1 MPTRRVGDLDVYV
14 EEHGSGDPVLL
25 VTGLGGVGAG
35 WGPQIPRFAERYR
48 TVVPDHR
55 GAGRTAAPPHGYTV
69 EQLARDMAGLLRSL
83 DATPAHVVGS
93 SLGGAIAMLMALEH
107 PDTVRSLV
115 LASTWGRTDPYVE
128 RLFGL
133 RRRILEELGHEAF
146 VQHTMLLLHSPRFLH
161 EHWDAFQ
168 AFEQQPRSSPPDPT
182 VQLARLD
189 MVIAHDALDRLGE
202 IRVPAT
208 ILAGELDVVI
218 PPYLSEELARHL
230 PQARLHLVPGAG
242 HSVYAERPDAFFEI
256 VRGFLEGT
264 GGGPCA

>member
-83 DATPAHVVGS
+83 DATPAHVVG
-93 SLGGAIAMLMALEH
+93 
-107 PDTVRSLV
+107 
-115 LASTWGRTDPYVE
+115 
-128 RLFGL
+128 
-133 RRRILEELGHEAF
+133 
-146 VQHTMLLLHSPRFLH
+146 
-161 EHWDAFQ
+161 FQ

-182 VQLARLD
+182 VQIARLD

-230 PQARLHLVPGAG
+230 LQARLHLVPGAG

>member
-1 MPTRRVGDLDVYV
+1 
-14 EEHGSGDPVLL
+14 VLL

-35 WGPQIPRFAERYR
+35 WRPQISRFAEWYR
-48 TVVPDHR
+48 TIVPDHR

-69 EQLARDMAGLLRSL
+69 AQLAADMVGLLRSL
-83 DATPAHVVGS
+83 DVEPAHVVGS
-93 SLGGAIAMLMALEH
+93 SLGGAIAMVMALEH

-115 LASTWGRTDPYVE
+115 LASTCGRTDPYVE

-133 RRRILEELGHEAF
+133 RRRILAELGHEAF
-146 VQHTMLLLHSPRFLH
+146 VQHTMLLLLHSPAFLH

-168 AFEQQPRSSPPDPT
+168 VFEQQLRSSPPDPQ

-189 MVIAHDALDRLGE
+189 MVIAHDVLDRLRE

-208 ILAGELDVVI
+208 ILAGELDIVI

-264 GGGPCA
+264 GGGPCVC